1 MYCFY
6 YTFLSLKKQNKANK
20 PHSLPS
26 NKKKRR
32 KKICFNKYDVR
43 KPDQYVD
50 RPIGDYAL

>member
-6 YTFLSLKKQNKANK
+6 YTFLSLKKKKKKK
-20 PHSLPS
+20 PHNLPN

-32 KKICFNKYDVR
+32 KICFNKYDVR

-50 RPIGDYAL
+50 RPIRDYTL